1 MLPLSKR
8 PHDLAL
14 SLVHIHD
21 SLSAKDWF
29 LIRCLYIFLPP
40 FFYVFLTLCSLSW
53 IIILILIIILL
64 SLLALLYAISIFI
77 WIYKKDSGSEEMKNI
92 ALNITEGSEGFFVAQ
107 YGTIMKLSFLF
118 AIIIVTIY
126 YFRDNSNNGIEKIIG
141 KGWMSLFSGVSFL
154 IGAGCSALA
163 GYAGMWVSVRANVR

>member
-14 SLVHIHD
+14 SLVHFHD
-21 SLSAKDWF
+21 SLSQTDWL
-29 LIRCLYIFLPP
+29 LIKSIYIFLPP
-40 FFYVFLTLCSLSW
+40 FFLLFLSFFPISW
-53 IIILILIIILL
+53 AVILLLMIILF
-64 SLLALLYAISIFI
+64 SFLALFYALSIFI

-107 YGTIMKLSFLF
+107 YGTIMKLSFVF
-118 AIIIVTIY
+118 AFLIVAIY
-126 YFRDNSNNGIEKIIG
+126 YFRDSSNNGIEKIIG
-141 KGWMSLFSGVSFL
+141 KGWMSLFSGLSFL